1 MENFSAAITFMR
13 ANPPTTGHFLI
24 VDTLHNLPV
33 DKKYIYLSHSQDKK
47 KNPLPYFEKYSFI
60 KTFVEE
66 KYDDI
71 EVVNSEARTLIDALY
86 EVNSKGCNNITIVL
100 GSDRIEE
107 FSALVYKYN
116 GQISKKTGEIIYQ
129 FDNINFVQAG
139 EDRDENSS
147 DELSAISATKQR
159 TLAAEGNFEEFS
171 KGVPTADPYLKKEL
185 YDLLREYMGI
195 ETLKEGIFDKVRN
208 IFDKEE
214 PIAKYYKVGPILKM
228 WWLRDETGVHII
240 MPDQPFRYDPQ
251 WMPVPAEDYI
261 GAYIYLVSDFS
272 EEIRKNIIPVEKP
285 DKILGEIGAKITDA
299 YTEPI
304 GKYRGFFIVVKVIF
318 RNEKAYEKIN
328 EKIKK
333 ELITIFS
340 PDDYY
345 NKNKDIFGDKFTI
358 YNMTRYFEMP
368 TAEDLE
374 KEGFDFEHRVE
385 ELPNY
390 QEK

>member
-1 MENFSAAITFMR
+1 MKNFSAAITFMR

-66 KYDDI
+66 KYNDI
-71 EVVNSEARTLIDALY
+71 EVVNSKARTLIDALY
-86 EVNSKGCNNITIVL
+86 EVNSRGCNDITIVL

-185 YDLLREYMGI
+185 YDLLREYMGL
-195 ETLKEGIFDKVRN
+195 EELKEGIFDK
-208 IFDKEE
+208 ISKIIQGE
-214 PIAKYYKVGPILKM
+214 PIEKYYEVGPIVKR
-228 WWLRDETGVHII
+228 WWLKDPNGPAGFLSKEPWRYEVNWA
-240 MPDQPFRYDPQ
+240 PFSP
-251 WMPVPAEDYI
+251 EDYI
-261 GAYIYLVSDFS
+261 GSPIYLMSDFS
-272 EEIRKNIIPVEKP
+272 KEIRENILPIGTP
-285 DKILGEIGAKITDA
+285 DSILGEKGAEIVDA
-299 YTEPI
+299 QYKQI
-304 GKYRGFFIVVKVIF
+304 GKYDKVLFSTVKVIYK
-318 RNEKAYEKIN
+318 NEKSYNKVHEKV
-328 EKIKK
+328 EKY
-333 ELITIFS
+333 LISLAS

-345 NKNKDIFGDKFTI
+345 NKSERFGDAFTV
-358 YNMTRYFEMP
+358 YNTNWFYEQP

-374 KEGFDFEHRVE
+374 KEGFDLNHRVKE
-385 ELPNY
+385 SL
-390 QEK
+390 KK

>member
-66 KYDDI
+66 KYNDI

-86 EVNSKGCNNITIVL
+86 EINSKGCNDITIVL

-107 FSALVYKYN
+107 FSTLVYKYN

-185 YDLLREYMGI
+185 YDLLREYMGL
-195 ETLKEGIFDKVRN
+195 EALKEDVFDKISNKVSQF
-208 IFDKEE
+208 IHGDPVE
-214 PIAKYYKVGPILKM
+214 KYYEVGPIIKG
-228 WWLRDETGVHII
+228 WWRKDSNGLLGFLSKDPWKYEVEWWPES
-240 MPDQPFRYDPQ
+240 PDY
-251 WMPVPAEDYI
+251 Y
-261 GAYIYLVSDFS
+261 
-272 EEIRKNIIPVEKP
+272 KNIHIYHLIDLE
-285 DKILGEIGAKITDA
+285 DKVHSNVKAIDVVDA
-299 YTEPI
+299 EFKKI
-304 GKYRGFFIVVKVIF
+304 GKYDKVLYATVKVVYKNERAYQKYNKEVMDYLKTYTNPDNSYNDPSIF
-318 RNEKAYEKIN
+318 RY
-328 EKIKK
+328 
-333 ELITIFS
+333 L
-340 PDDYY
+340 
-345 NKNKDIFGDKFTI
+345 
-358 YNMTRYFEMP
+358 P
-368 TAEDLE
+368 TWEELE
-374 KEGFDFEHRVE
+374 KEDFPETKVIE
-385 ELPNY
+385 I
-390 QEK
+390 EK